1 MAFYQLLLVAALIA
15 ASNATLDDEIIPE
28 DNQFISVDD
37 SAGDQT
43 TAGGQ
48 TAQEMEGIEAETD
61 SSESCPDWSAAVQE
75 EMAQIETST
84 QKQDLV
90 GKLQAL
96 TRDVEAM
103 TVVTPTPPPTPPPP
117 SPAPTYNTMPFG
129 QCKLDRTTT
138 KDQCTNHD
146 DFKGEIAE
154 SDKPKGCYR
163 FDQTEVHSSPSKDL
177 FMTDESGMYWNSEGR
192 DDDPRD
198 LKLGWSTTET
208 TESWTYMSF
217 WKKTADVRRSGFNK
231 AVCAGECRP
240 LTEAECKQ
248 RADYIDGVPG
258 GWLLRSSA
266 PELKSLY
273 DDPVL
278 LQSSMTTN
286 LQEFDEQLGCIQD
299 TYWPSG
305 CFHFEYNNDTA
316 HHVVGDAL
324 YTDKDVLS
332 EQGTFDGAL
341 AHRRLLGDNH
351 WNQEDFVRPGIR
363 LEAQTGSRFTGTY
376 WNPSKTSTV
385 GVGNTR
391 FGTTVTFNRAKLR
404 MDSTMTAKDKID
416 GEFKIVA
423 YAEPIAQVPVI
434 HGVPWTEKRTR
445 HLDGEISDVENGCK
459 WTDRAALDTVKFFRE
474 KAMKSANKFG
484 WLHGRETM
492 TYRDDEWDLRP
503 YEVDVYAS
511 IMGLVGDEGYR
522 KLRNNT
528 NLGYKLTWRELGRG
542 VAGYTQQVTDCLRNP
557 SEAL

>member
-1 MAFYQLLLVAALIA
+1 M
-15 ASNATLDDEIIPE
+15 
-28 DNQFISVDD
+28 
-37 SAGDQT
+37 G
-43 TAGGQ
+43 
-48 TAQEMEGIEAETD
+48 
-61 SSESCPDWSAAVQE
+61 
-75 EMAQIETST
+75 
-84 QKQDLV
+84 
-90 GKLQAL
+90 
-96 TRDVEAM
+96 
-103 TVVTPTPPPTPPPP
+103 
-117 SPAPTYNTMPFG
+117 
-129 QCKLDRTTT
+129 
-138 KDQCTNHD
+138 TNDD

-163 FDQTEVHSSPSKDL
+163 FDQTEVHSSPSKDR
-177 FMTDESGMYWNSEGR
+177 FTTDESGMYWNSEGR

-217 WKKTADVRRSGFNK
+217 WKKTADVHRSGFNK

-316 HHVVGDAL
+316 HNVVNDAL
-324 YTDKDVLS
+324 YTDKDVL
-332 EQGTFDGAL
+332 QGDGMYPWFRN
-341 AHRRLLGDNH
+341 RRLLGGVTK
-351 WNQEDFVRPGIR
+351 QDFVAPGIR
-363 LEAQTGSRFTGTY
+363 LEAQTGSRFTCTY

-391 FGTTVTFNRAKLR
+391 FGTTVGFDYGNLDHYGNLET
-404 MDSTMTAKDKID
+404 T
-416 GEFKIVA
+416 VV
-423 YAEPIAQVPVI
+423 YVEPVAQVPVI
-434 HGVPWTEKRTR
+434 QGTWQEVSRRRKR
-445 HLDGEISDVENGCK
+445 HLDGEISNVVNGCK
-459 WTDRAALDTVKFFRE
+459 WTDQAALDTVKFFRE
-474 KAMKSANKFG
+474 KAMKTAYSKYPGLLNKDD
-484 WLHGRETM
+484 GRGGTRIN
-492 TYRDDEWDLRP
+492 YDLKP
-503 YEVDVYAS
+503 YEIDVYAS

-522 KLRNNT
+522 KQINISQT
-528 NLGYKLTWRELGRG
+528 PQGTATQVSYKLYNSDALGRG
-542 VAGYTQQVTDCLRNP
+542 VAGYTHQVTDCVRDP